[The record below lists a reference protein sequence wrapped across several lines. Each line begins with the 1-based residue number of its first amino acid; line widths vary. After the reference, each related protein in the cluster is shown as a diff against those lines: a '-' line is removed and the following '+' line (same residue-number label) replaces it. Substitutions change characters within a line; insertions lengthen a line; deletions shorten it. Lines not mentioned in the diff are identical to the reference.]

1 MSKKKSFIH
10 ENRNYILAFLF
21 IAFLLILLIFYNFF
35 AGGVVVPEGRTEV
48 PGAQVGISIGTP
60 PREALET
67 GLEVEEIYHK
77 QEINKRHDFGFF
89 ETELKSL
96 GFYEHDG
103 IKEFRIDI
111 WVRNVANGDEDFLWE
126 KANIQKIPNQKW
138 AVASA
143 EFDGS
148 AIPSNGEREG
158 YLLFNDIPEDLSGD
172 IIVVIGNSVAYSAIM
187 GFTTQSPHKYEIILD

>member
-21 IAFLLILLIFYNFF
+21 IAFLLVLIIFYNVI
-35 AGGVVVPEGRTEV
+35 GSGVVVPEGSTDMPSSE
-48 PGAQVGISIGTP
+48 VGISIGTP
-60 PREALET
+60 PREALQKES
-67 GLEVEEIYHK
+67 EVKEVYNK

-111 WVRNVANGDEDFLWE
+111 WVHNVADGNEDFLWE

-138 AVASA
+138 GVTSA

-148 AIPSNGEREG
+148 EIPSNGEREG
-158 YLLFNDIPEDLSGD
+158 YLLFKDIPKSLSGEVRV
-172 IIVVIGNSVAYSAIM
+172 IIGNSVAYSAIM
-187 GFTTQSPHKYEIILD
+187 GFTTQSPHTYEITLD